1 MVIDG
6 DVPVDRVHALPDA
19 NLGSEMDDAAGAPQS
34 PGQDIRIPYVAH
46 DHIDVTIESLG
57 RGTAAVDLLDEAVD
71 DADAMTMGQTG
82 SRHISADEAGSTCDE
97 DKFCHKGPRSGV
109 SMDDEASPEAFR
121 MRCR

>member
-1 MVIDG
+1 MVVDG
-6 DVPVDRVHALPDA
+6 YIPVDRIHALPDA
-19 NLGSEMDDAAGAPQS
+19 NLGSEVDNAVDTSQS

-46 DHIDVTIESLG
+46 DHLDLAFESLG

-71 DADAMTMGQTG
+71 DADAMATGQTG
-82 SRHISADEAGSTCDE
+82 SRHISADEAGPSCDE
-97 DKFCHKGPRSGV
+97 DKFCHEGPRSGV